1 MKQRFACFVKW
12 LGGLS
17 FRSGVAV
24 AVVCVTCYAISFG
37 QMLLPISLGAK
48 GVLWF
53 IFFWTCQDKPVRC
66 DSYPREIRCRPFAS
80 CFQIPFR
87 QPLRVMRQ
95 IR

>member
-24 AVVCVTCYAISFG
+24 AVVCVTCYVISFG

-53 IFFWTCQDKPVRC
+53 IFFGLAKTSQYVAILILGKSGVDR
-66 DSYPREIRCRPFAS
+66 
-80 CFQIPFR
+80 
-87 QPLRVMRQ
+87 LRAVFKSRSGNL
-95 IR
+95 